1 MKNIK
6 FGWDY
11 WNYSRQPEIR
21 EIIKK
26 DFGGFSPDYT
36 WQNDSDTLPL
46 FNSNHQ
52 PTNAWHNIV
61 NILQRHLS
69 PRNKLIDKDT
79 KDFIKDNESF
89 IYLISTNGGPS
100 LWCGG
105 HDERSTLFHNIKEHT
120 KQHIRDGKVLV
131 TIDMSFEG
139 FPMDGTD
146 KLSIIDMMNNVH
158 IAEVIHRR
166 AEEES
171 FPTENIVLLSA
182 NHKDPENYRK
192 WCKENNIKKPINW
205 ILLDW
210 CEKAISSD
218 YEHLTETFEDN
229 FNYKVQNI
237 DKLKHYLCLMRRW
250 KMPRVFHHMALNYFN
265 LLEKGSVSA
274 ILAKREI
281 RSVFKDIDRTKMEMA
296 NAGEVTFSDCASL
309 DDYEFNKTLKD
320 FTFLDLVID
329 EYQTRLKPELTEL
342 GKSKFLYKIR
352 SRKNV
357 EDFLLKLPL
366 TIDKNHFDALDSFHH
381 WDSSLYKDT
390 IFSYVYET
398 WSYSTNMVFY
408 SEKIYKCILNFHP
421 FLTWANPDTIKYLN
435 QNGYKT
441 FSPYIDENYDTKY
454 DIEERSTLLL
464 KEMMRLC
471 DMSVKDLLDWY
482 GNQSEILIHNYNHFM
497 HNNHLQKSG
506 DNFLKIYDKVVET
519 NEQMFYGQ

>member
-1 MKNIK
+1 MLSDKKIICPNNLINVAKKLGTVDAAIVNAGEIFPMESVYKAVECNLINPTFVGNKN
-6 FGWDY
+6 
-11 WNYSRQPEIR
+11 E
-21 EIIKK
+21 IKK
-26 DFGGFSPDYT
+26 YAG
-36 WQNDSDTLPL
+36 
-46 FNSNHQ
+46 
-52 PTNAWHNIV
+52 
-61 NILQRHLS
+61 
-69 PRNKLIDKDT
+69 KLNWD
-79 KDFIKDNESF
+79 
-89 IYLISTNGGPS
+89 IS
-100 LWCGG
+100 
-105 HDERSTLFHNIKEHT
+105 KY
-120 KQHIRDGKVLV
+120 K
-131 TIDMSFEG
+131 
-139 FPMDGTD
+139 
-146 KLSIIDMMNNVH
+146 IIDEKDENSTAPIAAKLASENKVKIIVKGHIHTDILMKAVLKRDLNLIGKKRLSHVWHMTLDKSDKPFIITDGALNVLPKLETKMH
-158 IAEVIHRR
+158 ILKNSIEFAKRIGINRPKVSVLSATEEILESVPSSIEAKEITRR

-274 ILAKREI
+274 ILAKWEI

-296 NAGEVTFSDCASL
+296 NAGEVTFSDCATE
-309 DDYEFNKTLKD
+309 DDMEFNKTLKD
-320 FTFLDLVID
+320 FTFFDLVVD
-329 EYQTRLKPELTEL
+329 EYQTRLKPELTGL
-342 GKSKFLYKIR
+342 GTSKFLYKIR
-352 SRKNV
+352 SQKNV

-471 DMSVKDLLDWY
+471 DMSIKDLL
-482 GNQSEILIHNYNHFM
+482 NCTLNIQE
-497 HNNHLQKSG
+497 
-506 DNFLKIYDKVVET
+506 
-519 NEQMFYGQ
+519 